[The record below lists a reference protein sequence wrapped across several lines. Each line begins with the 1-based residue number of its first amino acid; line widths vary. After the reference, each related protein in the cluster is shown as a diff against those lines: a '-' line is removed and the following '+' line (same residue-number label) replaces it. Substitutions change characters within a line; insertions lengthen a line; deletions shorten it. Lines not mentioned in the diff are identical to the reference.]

1 MFDENDAVNWENI
14 QCKILE
20 RKGLT
25 FITQFIML
33 KPDTS
38 LFEAINKHKKN
49 INKMDKNFK
58 GKTAGIRH
66 MQKQVKR
73 QIL

>member
-1 MFDENDAVNWENI
+1 MFDENDAINWENI

-38 LFEAINKHKKN
+38 LFRSYKQTQKKH
-49 INKMDKNFK
+49 
-58 GKTAGIRH
+58 
-66 MQKQVKR
+66 
-73 QIL
+73 

>member
-1 MFDENDAVNWENI
+1 MFDENDAVNWENK

-38 LFEAINKHKKN
+38 LFEAINKHKKTL
-49 INKMDKNFK
+49 IKWTRILKVKQQASDICKNK
-58 GKTAGIRH
+58 
-66 MQKQVKR
+66 
-73 QIL
+73 